1 MSFDRLADVIDTP
14 KENNELEKSKISI
27 PKIKGSII
35 FESVKFNFSEESK
48 PILNNINLFIE
59 SK

>member
-35 FESVKFNFSEESK
+35 FERINFNF
-48 PILNNINLFIE
+48 F
-59 SK
+59 